1 MCHICY
7 DAHRTSEGIVVGAV
21 IRYFSEPRFANFS
34 IQREYPIRFGTN
46 TEGRAD
52 IGLVNSEGAP
62 VTIVECKRIGNDDEN
77 DGIAQLKSYLN
88 GSGTELG
95 VFAEDTDPY
104 EWTFF
109 IRNREQF
116 RFDKITRSQF
126 ERELGVDSVSEM
138 LPTRTRLELI
148 RGNIIRAEV
157 DAIVTTASP
166 QLTRVIGIDGDIRD
180 TGGEEIDRECQE
192 IIEREGFRPLGD
204 AVITTG
210 GSLTARY
217 IIHAIGPIYGG
228 GGRYQAEELAN
239 CYKNSLRLA
248 VEKGIQSISF
258 SPISTGNFG
267 YPIEQATLIA
277 LNAVKEF
284 VEQAQQNN
292 EMVPERVQFVLFDEE
307 AYACYVNAFSELG
320 LGLFCLVE

>member
-1 MCHICY
+1 MMHTGLLRELLL
-7 DAHRTSEGIVVGAV
+7 AQLSV
-21 IRYFSEPRFANFS
+21 IFSEPRFANFS

-109 IRNREQF
+109 IRNRKQF

-126 ERELGVDSVSEM
+126 ERELGVDSVPEM
-138 LPTRTRLELI
+138 LPTRTRLEI
-148 RGNIIRAEV
+148 IQGNIVESEV
-157 DAIVTTASP
+157 DAIVNAAKAESSTDKRES
-166 QLTRVIGIDGDIRD
+166 
-180 TGGEEIDRECQE
+180 EIDTATFGMPVVRKIDRACQK
-192 IIEREGFRPLGD
+192 IIENEGVSVLLGD

-210 GSLTARY
+210 GEPSTAEVCHSHRRTY
-217 IIHAIGPIYGG
+217 LWQGG
-228 GGRYQAEELAN
+228 GE
-239 CYKNSLRLA
+239 
-248 VEKGIQSISF
+248 I
-258 SPISTGNFG
+258 
-267 YPIEQATLIA
+267 
-277 LNAVKEF
+277 
-284 VEQAQQNN
+284 
-292 EMVPERVQFVLFDEE
+292 
-307 AYACYVNAFSELG
+307 
-320 LGLFCLVE
+320 